1 MVTQRFYLFTQL
13 IDGVHKCIHKLK
25 IDTAPYLG
33 IKSVHIFWVYEL
45 YMHPEG
51 LTAAELAGRSMISR
65 SLISREI
72 ESLQKN
78 GYIEIAQAPHGKRRN
93 YNSAI
98 LLTEKGRELAGHIT
112 REGMAVQDAVNQGIS
127 PEELESFY
135 ATLEKLYENLRTVA
149 KERES
154 AG

>member
-51 LTAAELAGRSMISR
+51 LTAAELASRSMISR

-72 ESLQKN
+72 DSLQSD
-78 GYIEIAQAPHGKRRN
+78 GYIEIAQAPHGKRKN
-93 YNSAI
+93 YNSPI
-98 LLTEKGRELAGHIT
+98 QLTEKGRELALHIT
-112 REGMAVQDAVNQGIS
+112 QEGMAVQQAVNAGIS
-127 PEELESFY
+127 QEELAAFY
-135 ATLEKLYENLRTVA
+135 ATLEKLYDNLRAVA
-149 KERES
+149 KERE
-154 AG
+154 GTD